1 MLKKLTLFF
10 FLLLGAVGVFA
21 QEVADKDI
29 PARPNTLVNDYAGVL
44 NPDSRQMLERKL
56 DDYND
61 STSTQIAIVLVHSI
75 GQYDIDSY
83 GTALGRKWAI
93 GQKGKNNG
101 LLILAAIDDRKVTIQ
116 TGYGMEGSI
125 PDAITNQIINED
137 IKPHFRQQ
145 DYYGG
150 LDQATSDIIKYA
162 RGEYKGNP
170 QHHKNGGGSGAGI
183 IIVVI
188 IIFILIIIF
197 RNRGGGG
204 HIIDGRGGASPFW
217 WFIAGDMLGS
227 SGRGGG
233 GGGWGGFSGGGDSGG
248 GGGFGGFGGG
258 SFGGG
263 GSSGSW

>member
-1 MLKKLTLFF
+1 MFKKLTLFF
-10 FLLLGAVGVFA
+10 ILLLNAVCVFA
-21 QEVADKDI
+21 QDIPDKDI
-29 PARPNTLVNDYAGVL
+29 PPRPNTLVNDYANVL
-44 NPDSRQMLERKL
+44 SADSRQMLERKL

-75 GQYDIDSY
+75 GDYEINSY

-101 LLILAAIDDRKVTIQ
+101 LLILAAIDQRKVTIQ

-125 PDAITNQIINED
+125 PDAITNQIITDD
-137 IKPHFRQQ
+137 IRPHFRQG

-150 LDQATSDIIKYA
+150 LDQATTDIIKYA
-162 RGEYKGNP
+162 KGEYKGNP
-170 QHHKNGGGSGAGI
+170 HHNNGGGSGAGI
-183 IIVVI
+183 IVFII

-197 RNRGGGG
+197 RGRGGGG
-204 HIIDGRGGASPFW
+204 QIIGGRGGASPFW
-217 WFIAGDMLGS
+217 WFLAGDILGS

-233 GGGWGGFSGGGDSGG
+233 GGWGGGGGDSGG